1 MKKQVVATE
10 RALREQE
17 EEETN
22 KNNKILDIMTKAK
35 SIKERVKE
43 VNEDAGM
50 TYDEKKREIN
60 RVVNHHVDNIEKII
74 KSMEIREAEIGA

>member
-1 MKKQVVATE
+1 
-10 RALREQE
+10 
-17 EEETN
+17 
-22 KNNKILDIMTKAK
+22 MTKAK